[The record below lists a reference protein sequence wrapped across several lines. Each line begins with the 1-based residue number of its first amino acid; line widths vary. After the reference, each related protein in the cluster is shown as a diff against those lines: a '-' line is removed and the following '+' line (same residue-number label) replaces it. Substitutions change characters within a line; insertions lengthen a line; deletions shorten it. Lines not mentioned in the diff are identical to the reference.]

1 MDMVGWIRENYSLYD
16 DLTPGLIYVV
26 FDREKPL
33 LEDSNFIY
41 KQVYVDDKGNITKK
55 RMDKTDQTTQRRVS
69 KKGNIFVTKIAICE
83 LCGTM
88 RAARGLKKP
97 TCTSCLHTQRNRVNL
112 NRYYIKYRTTENFLV
127 VAEVVKKCY
136 TCKRLRSFCGCF
148 DSCNNDGFDG
158 WEER

>member
-1 MDMVGWIRENYSLYD
+1 MNSVNWIRENYSLYD

-69 KKGNIFVTKIAICE
+69 ERGNLFVTKIAICE

-88 RAARGLKKP
+88 KAAKGLKKP

-112 NRYYIKYRTTENFLV
+112 NRYYTEYRTTENFLV

-136 TCKRLRSFCGCF
+136 TCKKLYTFCGCF
-148 DSCNNDGFDG
+148 DECHNGEFEN